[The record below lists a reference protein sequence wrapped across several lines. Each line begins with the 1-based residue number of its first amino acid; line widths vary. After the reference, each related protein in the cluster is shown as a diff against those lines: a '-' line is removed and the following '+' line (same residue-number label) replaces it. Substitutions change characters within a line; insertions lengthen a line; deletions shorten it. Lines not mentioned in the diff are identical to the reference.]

1 MKDPDNPEEED
12 EDADH
17 TKNEGRGLALLT
29 PSVWS
34 SSLSTL
40 SSERWQVAVVTH
52 GELVAVVWGVIVVV
66 DVVVGPNVELAVCN
80 GNRQIW

>member
-1 MKDPDNPEEED
+1 MPLLTPMKDPDNPEEED

-40 SSERWQVAVVTH
+40 SSER
-52 GELVAVVWGVIVVV
+52 
-66 DVVVGPNVELAVCN
+66 
-80 GNRQIW
+80 